1 VFIGVA
7 CAAASMFSV
16 RTGLFS
22 FFFLLPLGL
31 AAFLADAKTAWAS
44 GIFAI
49 AGNIVISLRFAA
61 DGNVEPGLVLWSI
74 LYYSV
79 MVLAFTWIN
88 APLGRLGQRLEIPYR
103 MILGAIFCT
112 LVIGA
117 MFLSIM
123 DDGVLIRLLAD
134 RIGSTAELPGAP
146 TAEQLVSTMVYAA
159 LRGGI
164 LVSCMVF
171 WWVNRQIAAGIV
183 RMVKHVQIGGNPFAF
198 HVPLFFIWIFSLAL
212 GAVLLGTV
220 TGLEPVEIGGWN
232 VLVLSGILY
241 FIQGVS
247 IAFHYLVKLPPL
259 MRILINVG
267 VILLLLTPGIN
278 MVVLG
283 LLVIL
288 GIVENWA
295 PLRANLHHL

>member
-1 VFIGVA
+1 L
-7 CAAASMFSV
+7 
-16 RTGLFS
+16 LFA
-22 FFFLLPLGL
+22 FEYVNYVYKARL
-31 AAFLADAKTAWAS
+31 AVL
-44 GIFAI
+44 FALFP
-49 AGNIVISLRFAA
+49 VT
-61 DGNVEPGLVLWSI
+61 
-74 LYYSV
+74 V
-79 MVLAFTWIN
+79 MVLVFTWIN
-88 APLGRLGQRLEIPYR
+88 APISRAANMLAVPYR
-103 MILGAIFCT
+103 M
-112 LVIGA
+112 VIGA
-117 MFLSIM
+117 ILCTLMLGPVFLSLM
-123 DDGVLIRLLAD
+123 DDQRLYRLVAD
-134 RIGSTAELPGAP
+134 QIVSLNSLSSSPPEIPSAE
-146 TAEQLVSTMVYAA
+146 ELVSTMVYAG

-171 WWVNRQIAAGIV
+171 WWVNRQIASGIV
-183 RMVKHVQIGGNPFAF
+183 RIVKHVQIGGNPFAF

-220 TGLEPVEIGGWN
+220 AGLEPVEIGGWN

-259 MRILINVG
+259 LRILINVG

-288 GIVENWA
+288 GIVENWV
-295 PLRANLHHL
+295 PLRANLRPPSTPEA